1 VLNNYKQAVAWLFCQ
16 FPSYQEIGSAAY
28 KPGLERVNTL
38 LKYFNNPHQKTKTIH
53 VAGTNGKGSTCSF
66 IASILTEKG
75 EKVGLFT
82 SPHIYD
88 FRERIRINGKEISE
102 EEVLSLCN
110 EIKTA
115 NLPIQPSFF
124 EITFAMAMIHFEANN
139 CDVAVIETGLGGRLD
154 ATNVITPLISII
166 TNISLDHQNFLGN
179 TIATIAAE
187 KAGIIK
193 NKVPVF
199 VAEESPFT
207 KEIFVDAANVKNTQ
221 VSFLKPSPKVHQQ
234 LASYQQ
240 TNLQTALQSIA
251 IIEIHP
257 TELEITSAIKKLYQ
271 NTGLFG
277 RFQEINSSPRIIID
291 ASHNEGGIKI
301 LLNELQQTPHEKLK
315 FIVGSSGDKDLKKLI
330 ANLPIT
336 SEINLCVFKN
346 ERSTTYD
353 ELSKIAAENSAIR
366 KVYKEVNHALNEIIS
381 DTLPDETIVICG
393 SFFLISDINLKPWS
407 EIIYT

>member
-1 VLNNYKQAVAWLFCQ
+1 MHNNYTQVIDWLYKQ
-16 FPSYQEIGSAAY
+16 FPSYQEIGGSAY
-28 KPGLERVNTL
+28 KPGLENVSQL
-38 LKYFNNPHQKTKTIH
+38 LNSLGNPHLKTETIH

-66 IASILTEKG
+66 IASLLTEKG

-82 SPHIYD
+82 SPHIFD
-88 FRERIRINGKEISE
+88 FKERIRINGTKISE
-102 EEVLSLCN
+102 EEVVSFCHQLK
-110 EIKTA
+110 EIE
-115 NLPIQPSFF
+115 LPFQPSFF
-124 EITFAMAMIHFEANN
+124 EITFAMAMHHFARNN
-139 CDVAVIETGLGGRLD
+139 CTYAIIETGLGGRLD

-179 TIATIAAE
+179 TIKAIATE

-199 VAEESPFT
+199 VAEESSIT
-207 KEIFVDAANVKNTQ
+207 KEIFVDAANLKNTQ
-221 VSFLKPSPKVHQQ
+221 VTFLTPSQKVHQQ

-240 TNLQTALQSIA
+240 TNLQTALQAIA
-251 IIEIHP
+251 IIDIHP
-257 TELEITSAIKKLYQ
+257 TEHEITSAITKLYQ

-301 LLNELQQTPHEKLK
+301 LLKELEQTPHEKLK

-353 ELSKIAAENSAIR
+353 ELSKMAVGNSAIR
-366 KVYKEVNHALNEIIS
+366 KVYKEVNHSLNEIIS
-381 DTLPDETIVICG
+381 YTLPDETIVICG
-393 SFFLISDINLKPWS
+393 SFFLISDINLAS
-407 EIIYT
+407 FS